1 MTMMPTPEHTDL
13 LAALAKHR
21 ELFRQT
27 VTGLTDEQARLRATA
42 SELCLGG
49 LVKHVS
55 QMEQRWIDFVLDG
68 PSAIGGM
75 DESSYA
81 RQGTRRASG
90 WSPARVSPSC
100 SLPTRRS
107 PAGWSRW

>member
-1 MTMMPTPEHTDL
+1 M
-13 LAALAKHR
+13 AKHR

-81 RQGTRRASG
+81 HRHAASFRMEPG
-90 WSPARVSPSC
+90 ETLTELLAAF
-100 SLPTRRS
+100 TRRS
-107 PAGWSRW
+107 PAGRSRW